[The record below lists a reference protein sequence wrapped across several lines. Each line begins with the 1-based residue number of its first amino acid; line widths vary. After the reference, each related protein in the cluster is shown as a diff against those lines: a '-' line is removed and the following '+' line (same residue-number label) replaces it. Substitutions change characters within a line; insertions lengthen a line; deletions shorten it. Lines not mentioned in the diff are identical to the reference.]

1 MALEKITGIG
11 EMNVGAN
18 SVISVRTDTVIKDDG
33 SEISRSFHRHVVVPT
48 DDVSGEDAR
57 VQAVA
62 NSSITPPQ
70 SPNPN
75 TELAIFARWGT
86 AVPMSIPNK
95 ISRKSLTTG

>member
-1 MALEKITGIG
+1 MALEKITETG

-33 SEISRSFHRHVVVPT
+33 AEISRSFHRHVIAPT

-62 NSSITPPQ
+62 NSLWTDEVKAQ
-70 SPNPN
+70 YQ
-75 TELAIFARWGT
+75 A
-86 AVPMSIPNK
+86 
-95 ISRKSLTTG
+95 SLPAEEPAAEESSEVSE

>member
-1 MALEKITGIG
+1 MSLEKITEIG

-33 SEISRSFHRHVVVPT
+33 AEISRSFHRHVVVPT

-62 NSSITPPQ
+62 NSLWTDEVKAAYQAAQAAAEEPAAAES
-70 SPNPN
+70 S
-75 TELAIFARWGT
+75 EE
-86 AVPMSIPNK
+86 
-95 ISRKSLTTG
+95 

>member
-1 MALEKITGIG
+1 MALDKLTEIG

-33 SEISRSFHRHVVVPT
+33 AEISRSFHRHVIAPT

-62 NSSITPPQ
+62 NSLWTDEVKAQ
-70 SPNPN
+70 YQ
-75 TELAIFARWGT
+75 A
-86 AVPMSIPNK
+86 
-95 ISRKSLTTG
+95 SLPAEPAAEESSEE

>member
-1 MALEKITGIG
+1 MALEKLTEIG

-33 SEISRSFHRHVVVPT
+33 AEVSRSFHRHVVVPT

-62 NSSITPPQ
+62 NSLWTD
-70 SPNPN
+70 
-75 TELAIFARWGT
+75 EVKAAYT
-86 AVPMSIPNK
+86 A
-95 ISRKSLTTG
+95 SLPAAEPAAKESSEVSE

>member
-1 MALEKITGIG
+1 MALQKITEIG

-62 NSSITPPQ
+62 NSLWTD
-70 SPNPN
+70 
-75 TELAIFARWGT
+75 EVKAAYT
-86 AVPMSIPNK
+86 A
-95 ISRKSLTTG
+95 SLPAEPAAAESSEVSE